1 MSHFQLLENCYSILS
16 LLEHVAN
23 ILKKTILV
31 NIQIHSVSNVNNTPW
46 GYSAHSQGGFGV
58 WPLKSVSFSFPKHS
72 VWKIK
77 TQTS

>member
-1 MSHFQLLENCYSILS
+1 MFHFQLLENCYSILS

-31 NIQIHSVSNVNNTPW
+31 NIQIHSVFNVNNTPW

-58 WPLKSVSFSFPKHS
+58 
-72 VWKIK
+72 
-77 TQTS
+77 

>member
-16 LLEHVAN
+16 LLERVAN

-58 WPLKSVSFSFPKHS
+58 
-72 VWKIK
+72 
-77 TQTS
+77 

>member
-16 LLEHVAN
+16 LLERVAN

-46 GYSAHSQGGFGV
+46 VIQHTVRVALV
-58 WPLKSVSFSFPKHS
+58 
-72 VWKIK
+72 
-77 TQTS
+77 